1 MASTILGRYIMMSP
15 GTLLQYDYNVNE
27 IRLCLSENYYLW
39 ITYPGFPMPVA
50 CAYIA
55 QDCWVRG

>member
-1 MASTILGRYIMMSP
+1 MISP

-39 ITYPGFPMPVA
+39 ITYPKFHFIRIPFL
-50 CAYIA
+50 I
-55 QDCWVRG
+55 QQWKTIL